1 MNIILQVSD
10 RQWTMQ
16 AVHLACAMARNT
28 GSNLLLLQL
37 RRVTNVGL
45 LGTGIGV
52 EAPSVRDE
60 EDLKEYEAVAE
71 DYGVPV
77 VVQPME
83 YESLI
88 DAVVQAVAILEATT
102 LFMHLPEHRFTF
114 WRQLQ
119 VRHLQHRLNALHCR
133 LYLCDQSAQ
142 REPWMPAISLPA
154 MKHH

>member
-10 RQWTMQ
+10 RHWTMQ

-37 RRVTNVGL
+37 RRVTNVAL

-52 EAPSVRDE
+52 DAPSSRDE

-83 YESLI
+83 YESLTE
-88 DAVVQAVAILEATT
+88 AALQAVALLKATT
-102 LFMHLPEHRFTF
+102 LFMHLPEHRFSL
-114 WRQLQ
+114 WRQFQ
-119 VRHLQHRLNALHCR
+119 VRHLQRRLNALHCR